1 MGILGTDLTSQP
13 RVGRGK
19 TLAAAG
25 QRLPV
30 QQELEVGA
38 LPKDKE
44 EQRGPRNAQ
53 RKHTL

>member
-1 MGILGTDLTSQP
+1 MGILGTHLTSQP
-13 RVGRGK
+13 RVGRRK
-19 TLAAAG
+19 TLATAG
-25 QRLPV
+25 QRLLV